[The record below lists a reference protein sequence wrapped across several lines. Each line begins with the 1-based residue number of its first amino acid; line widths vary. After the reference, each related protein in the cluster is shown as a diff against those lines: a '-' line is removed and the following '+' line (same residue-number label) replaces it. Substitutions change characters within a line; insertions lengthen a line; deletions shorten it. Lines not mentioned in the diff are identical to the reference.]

1 MTTHSYPSDVTD
13 KQWHRIKKHF
23 DVGNYGNR
31 QKWEKRTL
39 VNAVLYILYTGC
51 QWSMLP
57 HDFPPYPTVWSFY
70 RRACKSGIWEAIM
83 TDLVAEDRMKQGRN
97 ADPSF
102 GIIDSQSVKTVYS
115 SEKRGIDGGK
125 K

>member
-1 MTTHSYPSDVTD
+1 
-13 KQWHRIKKHF
+13 
-23 DVGNYGNR
+23 
-31 QKWEKRTL
+31 
-39 VNAVLYILYTGC
+39 
-51 QWSMLP
+51 
-57 HDFPPYPTVWSFY
+57 
-70 RRACKSGIWEAIM
+70 M